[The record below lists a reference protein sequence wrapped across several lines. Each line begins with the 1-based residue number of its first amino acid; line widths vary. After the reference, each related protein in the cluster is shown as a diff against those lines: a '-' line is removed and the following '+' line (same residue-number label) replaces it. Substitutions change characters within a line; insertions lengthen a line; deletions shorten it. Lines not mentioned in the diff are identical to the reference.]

1 MSNPFVARHR
11 IRRRRRGNRHYSRRR
26 RGNPSLRSFASG
38 NMLHMIGGGAA
49 GFFGSRFIP
58 QNVPFLAPY
67 NVGFAGYGLDLLSG
81 LGISWALGKFWS
93 KQAGVGAMVGTG
105 LAVLSR
111 IIVEKMAPATPSG
124 ATAMAGDLDFDL
136 GYYISDRFPYPQGT
150 AGPFDAYPG
159 TPYLSNPPFPS
170 TSAAAVRAGAA
181 AAATANQ
188 LSLPSGSIV
197 GAPASIPGAPQA
209 DRWSSVWT

>member
-11 IRRRRRGNRHYSRRR
+11 IRRRRRGNRHHRRR
-26 RGNPSLRSFASG
+26 RNPSLRQFASG
-38 NMLHMIGGGAA
+38 NMLHMVGGGAL

-67 NVGFAGYGLDLLSG
+67 NTGLPGYGLNLLSG
-81 LGISWALGKFWS
+81 FGISWAVGKFWS
-93 KQAGVGAMVGTG
+93 RQAGIGAMVGTG

-111 IIVEKMAPATPSG
+111 IIVEKMGTATPSG
-124 ATAMAGDLDFDL
+124 ASAMAGDMDFDL
-136 GYYISDRFPYPQGT
+136 GYYISDRFPYPQGSG
-150 AGPFDAYPG
+150 GPYDAYPG
-159 TPYLSNPPFPS
+159 SPYLLNPPFPS

-181 AAATANQ
+181 AASLANMQ
-188 LSLPSGSIV
+188 PMAAGSIV
-197 GAPASIPGAPQA
+197 GAPASLPGAPQA